1 MEIAKWNMILWPK
14 PKLLSTSRPRPEGEQ
29 GVGQKSGR
37 RRPMAMCWANDFLV
51 VSQLKTLVV
60 VVAAE
65 IICNATFGIIHAQIA
80 CDSRK
85 ILQHSTANFT
95 IMRLQSIQ
103 KIIKNKNSF
112 RCE

>member
-1 MEIAKWNMILWPK
+1 
-14 PKLLSTSRPRPEGEQ
+14 
-29 GVGQKSGR
+29 
-37 RRPMAMCWANDFLV
+37 MAMCWANDFLV

-95 IMRLQSIQ
+95 IMRLHH
-103 KIIKNKNSF
+103 NRN
-112 RCE
+112 CCCCCCLLVAGC